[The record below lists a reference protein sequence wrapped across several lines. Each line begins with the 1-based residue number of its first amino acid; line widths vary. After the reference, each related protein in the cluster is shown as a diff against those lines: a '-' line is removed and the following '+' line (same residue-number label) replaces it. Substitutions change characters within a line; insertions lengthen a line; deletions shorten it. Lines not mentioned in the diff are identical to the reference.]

1 MERIAVLG
9 STGSIGT
16 NGLDVI
22 AKFPDRFKVC
32 ALSTNI
38 NIKLLKK
45 QAKIFKPEAVC
56 IAGSSSNLRG
66 CNDYSGQN
74 FASSRNGWVPGDFR
88 KIKVYEGEDGL
99 CRMLENLKIDTVLVG
114 IVGSSALL
122 PILTALDRVK
132 KIALA
137 NKEALVM
144 AGGIIMS
151 KAVKNKVGVV
161 PVDSEHSAIFQCI
174 GSGNRKDLKKI
185 FLTGSGG
192 PLLNVKKS
200 MFKNI
205 QVKQAINHPR
215 WKMGK
220 KISVDS
226 ATMMNKGLEVIEAHW
241 LFNIDISNI
250 EILIHPEAVV
260 HSMVEFRDG
269 AILAQLGACDMR
281 IPIQHALTHP
291 DRFDSGIKSLEFSKI
306 KNLSFYNPDFKK
318 FPCIRLAY
326 EAGKKAGT
334 WPSVLNASNEEAV
347 REFIEGRIK
356 FIDIPMA
363 VEKVLGLH
371 KGVKNP
377 GIEDILEAD
386 KWARVKT
393 KEMLRCCR

>member
-1 MERIAVLG
+1 MEKVAVLG

-32 ALSTNI
+32 ALSTNS
-38 NIKLLKK
+38 NVELLMK
-45 QAKIFKPEAVC
+45 QAKIFKSEAVC
-56 IAGSSSNLRG
+56 IARPNVAS
-66 CNDYSGQN
+66 QN
-74 FASSRNGWVPGDFR
+74 FR

-99 CRMLENLKIDTVLVG
+99 CRMLEDLKIDTVLMG

-151 KAVKNKVGVV
+151 KAAKNKVTVV

-174 GSGNRKDLKKI
+174 GSNNRKDLKKI

-200 MFKNI
+200 IFKNI
-205 QVKQAINHPR
+205 TVKQAINHPR

-241 LFNIDISNI
+241 LFNMDISNI
-250 EILIHPEAVV
+250 EILIHPEAVA

-269 AILAQLGACDMR
+269 VILAQLGPCDMR
-281 IPIQHALTHP
+281 IPIQYALTHP
-291 DRFDSGIKSLEFSKI
+291 DRFDSGIKSPEFSKI

-318 FPCIRLAY
+318 FPCMRLAY

-334 WPSVLNASNEEAV
+334 WPSALNAANEEAV

-371 KGVKNP
+371 KGIKNP
-377 GIEDILEAD
+377 GIEDILETD
-386 KWARVKT
+386 KWAKAKT
-393 KEMLRCCR
+393 KEILRCCR